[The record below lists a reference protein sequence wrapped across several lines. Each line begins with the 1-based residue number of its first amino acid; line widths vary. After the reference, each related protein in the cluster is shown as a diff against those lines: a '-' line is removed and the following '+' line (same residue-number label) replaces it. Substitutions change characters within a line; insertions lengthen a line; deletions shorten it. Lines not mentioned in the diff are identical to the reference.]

1 MQALSKEFGNEI
13 TPPIQNTRSEGSE
26 EEPIMLLSPSDG
38 RIIAETLEIPELE
51 QEVERAI
58 HQVSAQLRKNKDA
71 SEEKH
76 GLDPAAKKAKGPQK
90 WIR

>member
-13 TPPIQNTRSEGSE
+13 TPPVQNSRSEKSE

-38 RIIAETLEIPELE
+38 RIIAETLEVPELE

-58 HQVSAQLRKNKDA
+58 HQVSAQLMRNKDA

-76 GLDPAAKKAKGPQK
+76 AHDLGKLKDQNNG
-90 WIR
+90 